1 MHKKLKQSFIAF
13 IPAIAWFITSF
24 ILLTLPG
31 SDIPK
36 YNFLE
41 KIYFDK
47 WVHVGMF
54 CILVFL
60 FSYPFI
66 KTYATK
72 SRIYLFVLVFAWA
85 YGIAMEFVQKYYI
98 PMRSFDIG
106 DIIAD

>member
-47 WVHVGMF
+47 SEENNDR
-54 CILVFL
+54 ITTNAFL
-60 FSYPFI
+60 ITNLLSFFLGKFLE
-66 KTYATK
+66 KT
-72 SRIYLFVLVFAWA
+72 IHL
-85 YGIAMEFVQKYYI
+85 
-98 PMRSFDIG
+98 D
-106 DIIAD
+106 